1 MKTVD
6 DFTPQELVKLTQ
18 EEIDLL
24 VDIEVMKSGIVLPD
38 VPTKPG
44 DFKVEKTAE
53 VWEVC
58 NGSEVIC
65 AFPSEE
71 IAQAVLAASKGEFLR
86 ESYIYEIGYEFKF
99 MKICEKADIVK
110 RYVYDET
117 SLRANAKNLKVSSS
131 EKNEYENKKRA
142 YDEAFG
148 KIQRLR
154 DHVMSAYWQAVTDK
168 ENAEK
173 IYRTFEK
180 YKQLSNGDSVIALGF
195 LKNAFTGDA
204 IENANTFLSA
214 DKQIA

>member
-6 DFTPQELVKLTQ
+6 EYTAQELVELSS
-18 EEIDLL
+18 EELERL

-44 DFKVEKTAE
+44 DFKIEKTAA
-53 VWEVC
+53 VWEIC

-71 IAQAVLAASKGEFLR
+71 IAQAVLSASKGEFLK

-99 MKICEKADIVK
+99 MEACKKADIVK
-110 RYVYDET
+110 RYVYDE
-117 SLRANAKNLKVSSS
+117 SDLRARAKKLKVSSS
-131 EKNEYENKKRA
+131 EKTIYENKKRE

-154 DHVMSAYWQAVTDK
+154 DHVMSAYWQAMSDK

-173 IYRTFEK
+173 IYRTFER
-180 YKQLSNGDSVIALGF
+180 YKQLSNGDSDIALGF